1 MESIGSET
9 IPYFA
14 KPVVV
19 RDGDVVGAVVSAA
32 PVPVQNGSQVRE
44 VAVEI
49 NVLAVGPTVGP
60 TVQQVTL
67 KGRHWNEPK
76 TPIRSAEISGSQRL

>member
-1 MESIGSET
+1 MESVGLET

-14 KPVVV
+14 KPVGV
-19 RDGDVVGAVVSAA
+19 RDGDVVGAEVSAA

-44 VAVEI
+44 VAVEVK
-49 NVLAVGPTVGP
+49 VLGVGPTVGP

-67 KGRHWNEPK
+67 KGRH
-76 TPIRSAEISGSQRL
+76 